1 MSECEEKTD
10 LALPTAR
17 QTVRGDAVASDLSK
31 YSLTIGEAS
40 SLMVEQRC
48 KFASNRK
55 VQRMCR
61 DGVIDCFK
69 LSTTR
74 GGQPVSEWLVNE
86 SSLLRHVEENEIKWD
101 AGVPVSPAAS
111 GNASFEIGG
120 APNPSGAAILPRRD
134 DQSVDLSPNVVAMPD
149 VSGDA
154 KVDAIG
160 HAKAAID
167 AETPGNAMAPPESDG
182 NATDEPIG
190 ETRTLASVLIENARL
205 TAELEGTRDLIG
217 EVRDDKEFL
226 RDELR
231 EARAGRK
238 DVTAIAQRM
247 LETLESIAVGGKLI
261 RPAQGQSGGSPDPVS
276 KLIVQSEPASTH
288 RVETPAP
295 QSQFPTQP
303 LHQAEPQS
311 QSQAVAQAKAQAQDD
326 FQPSSHPQSHNSVPH
341 PHHGDNGPSAMDR
354 FRI

>member
-1 MSECEEKTD
+1 
-10 LALPTAR
+10 
-17 QTVRGDAVASDLSK
+17 
-31 YSLTIGEAS
+31 
-40 SLMVEQRC
+40 MVEQRC

-86 SSLLRHVEENEIKWD
+86 TSLLRHVEDNEIKWD
-101 AGVPVSPAAS
+101 AGEAVSPAAS
-111 GNASFEIGG
+111 GDANSDTAGT
-120 APNPSGAAILPRRD
+120 PNESGDAILHGCD
-134 DQSVDLSPNVVAMPD
+134 DQTVEPSPNVVAMPD
-149 VSGDA
+149 ASDDARAGVFGSAKPANSEKTSGDA
-154 KVDAIG
+154 MASP
-160 HAKAAID
+160 
-167 AETPGNAMAPPESDG
+167 ETDG
-182 NATDEPIG
+182 DATDEPIG
-190 ETRTLASVLIENARL
+190 ETRTLASVLIENAKL
-205 TAELEGTRDLIG
+205 TAELAGTRDLIG
-217 EVRDDKEFL
+217 EIRDDKEFL

-261 RPAQGQSGGSPDPVS
+261 RPPQGNYEGSYDPSSSSVA
-276 KLIVQSEPASTH
+276 QSEAASAH
-288 RVETPAP
+288 PVEI
-295 QSQFPTQP
+295 
-303 LHQAEPQS
+303 LEPQS
-311 QSQAVAQAKAQAQDD
+311 KPESD
-326 FQPSSHPQSHNSVPH
+326 FQSPSQPQSHDHVPH